1 MSKLRSVLFYAELGS
16 SKTNIALN
24 THFFKLTADSL
35 GRGLFLNVNK
45 RAYLL
50 AVPYLCKFT
59 PSSVFREEKAMET
72 LPFSVYLAAFS
83 KRFIIT

>member
-35 GRGLFLNVNK
+35 GRGLFLSVNK

-50 AVPYLCKFT
+50 AVPYL
-59 PSSVFREEKAMET
+59 RERNGILYPLRKGDYE
-72 LPFSVYLAAFS
+72 SGAAGRQTARINKS
-83 KRFIIT
+83 AH